1 MLKKNIRGIIL
12 AGGYGSRLYPMTLG
26 ISKQLIPV
34 YDKPMIYYP
43 MSILMISGIKDILII
58 STPKD
63 LYSYEKLFHDGSHLG
78 LNIRY
83 EEQNEPRGIAEAFIL
98 AKKFIGNDNVCLI
111 LGDNIFYGDKIKNS
125 INEAIDNLNKG
136 FSTIFGV
143 SVENPNQFGVI
154 ETDSKGQLISI
165 REKPQNSISKTAVS
179 GLYFYT
185 NDSTKYVHE
194 LEYSDRNELE
204 ITDLNNIYIRENK
217 LKLIKLNG
225 DIKWLDTGTYD
236 SLISASL
243 FFMNIEKNKGK
254 KIACVEEIAFRM
266 NFISLDQLIQIS
278 ESMSQSSYG
287 NYLKNIIINESKKN

>member
-63 LYSYEKLFHDGSHLG
+63 LYNYKKLFHDGSHLG
-78 LNIRY
+78 LNIKY

-111 LGDNIFYGDKIKNS
+111 LGDNIFYGDKIKKS

-154 ETDSKGQLISI
+154 ETDSKGRLISI

-217 LKLIKLNG
+217 LKLIKLKG